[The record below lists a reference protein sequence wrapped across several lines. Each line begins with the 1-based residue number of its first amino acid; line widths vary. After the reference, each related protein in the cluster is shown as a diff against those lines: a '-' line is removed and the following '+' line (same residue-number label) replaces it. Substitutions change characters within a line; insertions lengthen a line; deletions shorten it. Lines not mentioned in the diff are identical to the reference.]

1 MAIVP
6 APLPRV
12 TLDRTWA
19 VGRPLIGCRYD
30 PTGRFLFTSTEDNS
44 IRRLDLLTG
53 AVASFTE
60 HSSWVRGMAFIAHLP
75 SNLAENVACERKQ
88 AAVHAAG
95 GPMAVSVPTP
105 KPLPI
110 TAVSGDYHGKLNWW
124 NAAEPKPSLIR
135 TVEAHDGWIRAVA
148 VSPDGQTIAS
158 CGNDHLVKLWSL
170 SDGRLIRTFTG
181 HASHV
186 YHVVFHPNG
195 KQLAS
200 CDLKGMVKIWEISGG
215 KDARQLD
222 AAVLYK
228 YDPGFMADIGGARGM
243 AFDRAGRLA
252 CCGITNVSNAF
263 AGVGNPIV
271 VTFDAKDGKPKLLK
285 PAEAFQGTAWGVAFH
300 PAGFIV
306 AAGGGSGGRIWLWSG
321 NEPSLSRSVNVPAS
335 ARDLAL
341 HPAGDRLAVAGGNGT
356 AYLYSLYSPT
366 RDNITSTTLPRQQK
380 KG

>member
-1 MAIVP
+1 MSIVP

-12 TLDRTWA
+12 TLDRSWA
-19 VGRPLIGCRYD
+19 VGRPLIGCRFD
-30 PTGRFLFTSTEDNS
+30 PTGRFLFASAEDNS

-60 HSSWVRGMAFIAHLP
+60 HASWVRGMVYIAHVP
-75 SNLAENVACERKQ
+75 AALAETAACERRQ
-88 AAVHAAG
+88 ASVRAAG
-95 GPMAVSVPTP
+95 GSMAISVPTP
-105 KPLPI
+105 KPSPL
-110 TAVSGDYHGKLNWW
+110 TAVSGDYHGKLIWW
-124 NAAEPKPSLIR
+124 NAAEPKPVKIR
-135 TVEAHDGWIRAVA
+135 SVDAHDGWIRAVA

-158 CGNDHLVKLWSL
+158 CGNDHLVKLWSV
-170 SDGRLIRTFTG
+170 SSGQLIRTLTG

-186 YHVVFHPNG
+186 YNVVFHPHG

-200 CDLKGMVKIWEISGG
+200 CDLKGIVKIWELSGW
-215 KDARQLD
+215 KEIKQLD

-243 AFDRAGRLA
+243 AFDSSGRLA

-271 VTFDAKDGKPKLLK
+271 VTFDANDGKPKSLK
-285 PAEAFQGTAWGVAFH
+285 PVESFQGTAWGVAFH

-306 AAGGGSGGRIWLWSG
+306 AAGGGSGGRIWLWSS
-321 NEPSLSRSVNVPAS
+321 NEPLQSRSANVPTN

-341 HPAGDRLAVAGGNGT
+341 HPVGDRLAVAGGNGS
-356 AYLYSLYSPT
+356 AYLYSIRSPQ
-366 RDNITSTTLPRQQK
+366 RGTTNMSVPSNRIV
-380 KG
+380 